1 VLATLINFDRK
12 ALLLNL
18 FICFQIF
25 SEFASLQKDRVSV
38 VSLILK
44 DRSFDITITSLTMFL
59 TFWAN
64 GAFATFSDTICTLY
78 INLLKWEVLFK
89 SIDMLLLLL
98 LLHFSLNIPFL
109 RSAQELFECEAM
121 LCYLINFKLKF
132 CSKAQFEIL
141 SKLYHFDEGIDN
153 RFNYL
158 HVLIINLLFEES

>member
-1 VLATLINFDRK
+1 MLATLINFDRK

-59 TFWAN
+59 TFIAN

-78 INLLKWEVLFK
+78 INLLK
-89 SIDMLLLLL
+89 
-98 LLHFSLNIPFL
+98 
-109 RSAQELFECEAM
+109 
-121 LCYLINFKLKF
+121 
-132 CSKAQFEIL
+132 
-141 SKLYHFDEGIDN
+141 
-153 RFNYL
+153 
-158 HVLIINLLFEES
+158 